1 MAYERFVPNQFL
13 QLLENESIV
22 DVKLG
27 DRVQLEMSILF
38 SDIRDFTTL
47 SEGMTPE
54 DNFKFI
60 NAYLSRM
67 ESAILDNNG
76 FIDKY
81 IGDAIMAL
89 FGGDADNAIKGGIG
103 ILVE

>member
-1 MAYERFVPNQFL
+1 MEKQ
-13 QLLENESIV
+13 SIV
-22 DVKLG
+22 DVQLG
-27 DRVQLEMSILF
+27 DAVQQEMLVLF

-47 SEGMTPE
+47 SETMTPQ

-60 NAYLSRM
+60 NAFLSRM
-67 ESAILDNNG
+67 EPAILENHG

-89 FGGDADNAIKGGIG
+89 FSS
-103 ILVE
+103 